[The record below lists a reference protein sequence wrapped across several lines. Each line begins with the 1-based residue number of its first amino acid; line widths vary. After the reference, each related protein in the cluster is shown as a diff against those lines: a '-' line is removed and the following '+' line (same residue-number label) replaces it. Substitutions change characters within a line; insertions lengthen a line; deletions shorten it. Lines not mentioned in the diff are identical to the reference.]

1 MALTK
6 VSKSFLGF
14 SDDTDFVKLPTGT
27 TAQRPSSPAAG
38 YFRFNTTTSK
48 SEVYDGASWLNVG
61 LSIPVINSLARSGGG
76 SEFAPEGGET
86 AILTGIN
93 FPSSGATIKVGG
105 TSASSV
111 THTST
116 TSVSFTTPAKSSGD
130 YDVVIT
136 TGDGT
141 SSTLTNGI
149 SYSGVPA
156 WTTAAGNIGSF
167 LRTTTP
173 SVSITVAATSDSAV
187 TYAVTSGALPTGFAL
202 NTSTGV
208 ITGTVYNPGSVTTY
222 NFTITATDAESQATA
237 RAFNITM
244 RDVQTVTYTSST
256 TFVVPAG
263 ITTVA
268 VRLAGG
274 GGGGAG
280 GGSGGG
286 CGYGTGGAGSG
297 TAGTGAGSSHGG
309 QAPGGTGGNYHGGDG
324 GHGGGAVW
332 TSSTNVTVTPG
343 ASIAIT
349 VGAGGAGGLGGYYR
363 GGTSNGSFGGRV
375 GSAGQNGGHSSFGST
390 STSGT
395 NSSHTQ
401 NGNAGNGAD
410 DANTPTI
417 NDQPEGTDGW
427 ENYNGHSGGNG
438 APGKV
443 ELTY

>member
-14 SDDTDFVKLPTGT
+14 SDDTDFVKLPSGT
-27 TAQRPSSPAAG
+27 TAQRPGSPAAG
-38 YFRFNTTTSK
+38 YIRFNTTTSK
-48 SEVYDGASWLNVG
+48 SEVYDGTSWLNVG
-61 LSIPVINSLARSGGG
+61 LSIPVISSLAYPSG
-76 SEFAPEGGET
+76 SEANPDGGET
-86 AILTGIN
+86 MVLTGIN
-93 FPSSGATIKVGG
+93 FPSSGAVIKVGG

-111 THTST
+111 THTSS
-116 TSVSFTTPAKSSGD
+116 TSLSFTSPAKSSGD
-130 YDVVIT
+130 YDVQVT

-149 SYSGVPA
+149 SYSGVPT
-156 WTTAAGNIGSF
+156 WTTAAGTIGSF

-173 SVSITVAATSDSAV
+173 SVTVTVVASSDSAV
-187 TYAVTSGALPTGFAL
+187 TYSITSGALPTGFSL
-202 NTSTGV
+202 NTSTGA
-208 ITGTVYNPGSVTTY
+208 ITGTVYNPGSVTTF
-222 NFTITATDAESQATA
+222 NFTITATDAENQTAA
-237 RAFNITM
+237 RAFNIIM

-263 ITTVA
+263 IVTIA

-286 CGYGTGGAGSG
+286 CGYGTGGAGSS
-297 TAGTGAGSSHGG
+297 TAGTGAGSSYGG
-309 QAPGGTGGNYHGGDG
+309 YAPGSTGGNYHGGDG

-343 ASIAIT
+343 ASIALV

-375 GSAGQNGGHSSFGST
+375 GSAGQNGLHSSFGST

-395 NSSHTQ
+395 TSSHTQ
-401 NGNAGNGAD
+401 NGDAGNGED

-417 NDQPEGTDGW
+417 NDQPEGIEGW
-427 ENYNGHSGGNG
+427 ENYNGHSGGDG

>member
-14 SDDTDFVKLPTGT
+14 SDDTDFVKLPSGT
-27 TAQRPSSPAAG
+27 TGQRPSSAVAG
-38 YFRFNTTTSK
+38 YIRFNTTTSK
-48 SEVYDGASWLNVG
+48 SEVFDGASWLNVG
-61 LSIPVINSLARSGGG
+61 LSIPVISSLAKSGGG
-76 SEFAPEGGET
+76 SEFNPAGGET
-86 AILTGIN
+86 AVLTGLN
-93 FPSSGATIKVGG
+93 FPSAGASIKVGG

-111 THTST
+111 THTSA
-116 TSVSFTTPAKSSGD
+116 TSISFTTPAKSSGD
-130 YDVVIT
+130 YDVVMT
-136 TGDGT
+136 TGEGT

-156 WTTAAGNIGSF
+156 WTTAAGNIGEF

-187 TYAVTSGALPTGFAL
+187 TYAITSGALPTGFAL

-208 ITGTVYNPGSVTTY
+208 ITGTVYNPGSVTTF

-237 RAFNITM
+237 RAFNFIF
-244 RDVQTVTYTSST
+244 RDVQTVTHTSST

-263 ITTVA
+263 ITSIA

-286 CGYGTGGAGSG
+286 CGYGTGGAGGSG
-297 TAGTGAGSSHGG
+297 GAVGAGSSYAGG
-309 QAPGGTGGNYHGGDG
+309 GSGTTGGNYTGGTGTD
-324 GHGGGAVW
+324 GGGAVW
-332 TSSTNVTVTPG
+332 TSSQTVTVTPG

-349 VGAGGAGGLGGYYR
+349 VGAGGTGGPGGLYR
-363 GGTSNGSFGGRV
+363 GGTLNGSFGGRAG
-375 GSAGQNGGHSSFGST
+375 GSGAAGGQSSFGST
-390 STSGT
+390 TTSGT
-395 NSSHTQ
+395 NSSHQTS
-401 NGNAGNGAD
+401 GNAGNGGSA
-410 DANTPTI
+410 AATPVV
-417 NDQPEGTDGW
+417 NDQDSNW
-427 ENYNGHSGGNG
+427 VNYNGQTGGAG
-438 APGKV
+438 ASGKV

>member
-6 VSKSFLGF
+6 LDKNLLGF
-14 SDDTDFVKLPTGT
+14 SDDTDFVKLPSGT
-27 TAQRPSSPAAG
+27 TAQRPSPAVAG
-38 YFRFNTTTSK
+38 YIRFNTTTSK
-48 SEVYDGASWLNVG
+48 SEVFDGAYWLNVG
-61 LSIPVINSLARSGGG
+61 LSIPVISSLAKSGGG
-76 SEFAPEGGET
+76 SEFSPSGGET
-86 AILTGIN
+86 AVLTGIN
-93 FPSSGATIKVGG
+93 FPASGAVIKIGG

-111 THTST
+111 THTSS
-116 TSVSFTTPAKSSGD
+116 TSVSFTTPAKASGD

-167 LRTTTP
+167 LRTSTP

-202 NTSTGV
+202 NSSTGV
-208 ITGTVYNPGSVTTY
+208 ITGTVYNPGSVTTF

-237 RAFNITM
+237 RAFSFIF

-263 ITTVA
+263 IVTVA

-286 CGYGTGGAGSG
+286 CGYGTGGAGGSG
-297 TAGTGAGSSHGG
+297 GAVGAGSSYAGGGNGG
-309 QAPGGTGGNYHGGDG
+309 QGGNYTGGTGTA
-324 GHGGGAVW
+324 GGGAVW
-332 TSSTNVTVTPG
+332 TSSTNVSVTPG

-349 VGAGGAGGLGGYYR
+349 VGAGGAAGPGGLYR
-363 GGTSNGSFGGRV
+363 GGSGSGSMGGRV
-375 GSAGQNGGHSSFGST
+375 GGPGGAGGQSSFGST
-390 STSGT
+390 TTSGT
-395 NSSHTQ
+395 NSSHQTS
-401 NGNAGNGAD
+401 GNAGNGGSA
-410 DANTPTI
+410 AATPVV
-417 NDQPEGTDGW
+417 NDQPSDW
-427 ENYNGHSGGNG
+427 VNYNGQTGGAG